1 MGLGYGFFGGT
12 STWTLDGISNGHTG
26 TLDIKLTNPSNDGTY
41 EVGDKLEFDIAYLI
55 KNASWTQFPNNYNP
69 WLGYP
74 TFTYDFG
81 SAFKNSAFVTSI
93 KGHKSH
99 LYFGGKKRGTLEVGD
114 DGIIKIQI
122 TDMNWFNSRDEIGG
136 SFTVEVQ
143 LDKVN
148 DEHPEGGNVVF
159 PGTTGSTPI
168 SKKKHVTAGP
178 KTITNAEKNTDGS
191 YTLSYEASLKVDD
204 QLDNLTFTD
213 TLGGSQTLDGG
224 VTVSPGSATTQT
236 TDNVFVTTFTG
247 PVSPGTYK
255 VTYNTKVSKDVYTGL
270 QSGGSDWSTKKNL

>member
-1 MGLGYGFFGGT
+1 
-12 STWTLDGISNGHTG
+12 
-26 TLDIKLTNPSNDGTY
+26 
-41 EVGDKLEFDIAYLI
+41 
-55 KNASWTQFPNNYNP
+55 
-69 WLGYP
+69 
-74 TFTYDFG
+74 
-81 SAFKNSAFVTSI
+81 VTSI

-148 DEHPEGGNVVF
+148 DEHPEGGNVEF

-191 YTLSYEASLKVDD
+191 YTLSYEASLTVDD
-204 QLDNLTFTD
+204 QLDSLTFTD
-213 TLGGSQTLDGG
+213 ALGGSQTLDGG
-224 VTVSPGSATTQT
+224 VTVSSGSATTQT
-236 TDNVFVTTFTG
+236 TGNVFVTTFTG
-247 PVSPGTYK
+247 SVSPGTYK
-255 VTYNTKVSKDVYTGL
+255 VTYSTTVSKDVYTGL
-270 QSGGSDWSTKKNL
+270 QSGGSDWSTKKPVSGSMMAKSTFPAATPPTR